1 MTIVNRLAVLPADFA
16 PVGLPGF
23 VFRLARLDDAHAL
36 QAACYP
42 ERPFRAFQTYFES
55 AMRWQSNGRS
65 YCLLITHVSGDV
77 VASGQLILYPHGVE
91 LANLIVAS
99 SWRGQGIGTAMIGWL
114 ITAARHNTIPRLEI
128 SVSSDNHLA
137 LALYQRLGFREDRRV
152 RLPQNETA
160 VVLSQELLSQEPL
173 SGESHE

>member
-1 MTIVNRLAVLPADFA
+1 MVNRLATLPADFS
-16 PVGLPGF
+16 PNGLPGF
-23 VFRLARLDDAHAL
+23 TFRLARLEDARAL
-36 QAACYP
+36 HGACYA
-42 ERPFRAFQTYFES
+42 ERPFRSFQTYFES
-55 AMRWQSNGRS
+55 TIRWQSNGRS

-91 LANLIVAS
+91 LANLIVAP
-99 SWRGQGIGTAMIGWL
+99 SWRRQGIGTAMIGWL
-114 ITAARHNTIPRLEI
+114 MAAARANTIPRLEI

-137 LALYQRLGFREDRRV
+137 LALYQRLGFSEDRRV

-160 VVLSQELLSQEPL
+160 VVLSQVLL